1 MGPAFSCIVLSW
13 LSRPQEK
20 EGGRERVGKASRTIT
35 VNEKL
40 ALIVADVG
48 LRIRVSRP
56 SAKVIL

>member
-1 MGPAFSCIVLSW
+1 MHRAELVEPPAG
-13 LSRPQEK
+13 
-20 EGGRERVGKASRTIT
+20 EGGRERERAGKASRTIT